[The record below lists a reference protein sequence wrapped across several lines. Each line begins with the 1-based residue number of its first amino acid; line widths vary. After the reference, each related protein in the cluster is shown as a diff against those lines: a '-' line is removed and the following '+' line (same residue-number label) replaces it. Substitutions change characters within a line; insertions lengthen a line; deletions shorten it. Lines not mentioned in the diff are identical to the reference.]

1 MVILLVVCFAHGN
14 IVCSFLKSNH
24 MVNTKC
30 SSTKGRPKENS
41 GGGQRNYS
49 ITGIH
54 FTNEDYHVDKVQ
66 SVIFDLLAL
75 KPPWSLCV
83 LLKGS
88 ICWSTRLVLKATV
101 NWCWETTAPDWL
113 LNYSPVYHWAEEHSW
128 LRTRCVCMGLDDRLW
143 EKNNTAF
150 TVEREGRRQSCFD
163 PTNPECL
170 SVYLFVCLFV

>member
-1 MVILLVVCFAHGN
+1 MYNETLTLIHFVLTVLQATLMVILLVVCFAHGN

-75 KPPWSLCV
+75 KPP
-83 LLKGS
+83 
-88 ICWSTRLVLKATV
+88 
-101 NWCWETTAPDWL
+101 
-113 LNYSPVYHWAEEHSW
+113 
-128 LRTRCVCMGLDDRLW
+128 
-143 EKNNTAF
+143 
-150 TVEREGRRQSCFD
+150 
-163 PTNPECL
+163 
-170 SVYLFVCLFV
+170 